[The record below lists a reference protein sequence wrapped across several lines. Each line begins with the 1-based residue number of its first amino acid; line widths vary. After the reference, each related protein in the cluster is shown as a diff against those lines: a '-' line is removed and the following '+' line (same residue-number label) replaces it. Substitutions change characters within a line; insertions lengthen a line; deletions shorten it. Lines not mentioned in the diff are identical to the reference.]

1 MLFGRPPLGVENMK
15 RPKRGCLGDHPWEL
29 KTGNVQ
35 INTITNAMKR
45 RIFKESATGPRR
57 VVFFPRA
64 SYFENAA
71 FHCVCDC
78 VGFGLISLLG
88 SPSRS

>member
-1 MLFGRPPLGVENMK
+1 MGSLRQWAITKHNDCVLVCDLCLFGVGICFDFFEKTRLFGRPPLGVENMK

-45 RIFKESATGPRR
+45 CIFKVRR
-57 VVFFPRA
+57 TR
-64 SYFENAA
+64 EK
-71 FHCVCDC
+71 
-78 VGFGLISLLG
+78 
-88 SPSRS
+88 